1 MNEFLSNKDFADR
14 VMTQV
19 RIVHERQQRSLLLVE
34 KLLNMLPIRG
44 LITVAAIFG
53 AIWNL
58 TRIGM
63 MLSPAL
69 CR

>member
-1 MNEFLSNKDFADR
+1 MDQFLPNKEFADR
-14 VMTQV
+14 VMVQV
-19 RIVHERQQRSLLLVE
+19 RLVHERQQRSLMLVE

-44 LITVAAIFG
+44 LMVAIAVLG
-53 AIWNL
+53 ALWNL
-58 TRIGM
+58 ARIGI